1 MDNVLLDALSFL
13 GGLFGSYHF
22 FLSLRNNSTHVLW
35 FVWLLKMMNRLV
47 SLLKT
52 ICNQF
57 IVFILEDCY
66 CMCSAQI
73 TSNVSLG
80 WCFGIMWS
88 CDICVLWTES
98 QSCICDRRID
108 CSFVLQQSYSLLI
121 FETVGLIYLLGV
133 IITLGGYAISIFG
146 LPHLSVELP
155 ETVYSSLND
164 MKVLTMILTNSQLIE
179 SPQPL
184 RGVIFSVIAS
194 ILLLEWF
201 IGRFFEHLL
210 QLLDTSNLS
219 Y

>member
-1 MDNVLLDALSFL
+1 M
-13 GGLFGSYHF
+13 
-22 FLSLRNNSTHVLW
+22 
-35 FVWLLKMMNRLV
+35 
-47 SLLKT
+47 
-52 ICNQF
+52 
-57 IVFILEDCY
+57 
-66 CMCSAQI
+66 
-73 TSNVSLG
+73 
-80 WCFGIMWS
+80 
-88 CDICVLWTES
+88 
-98 QSCICDRRID
+98 
-108 CSFVLQQSYSLLI
+108 
-121 FETVGLIYLLGV
+121 IYLLGV

>member
-1 MDNVLLDALSFL
+1 MYLWVGALASCGPVIFVFFEQSPKVAFVIV
-13 GGLFGSYHF
+13 GLIAH
-22 FLSLRNNSTHVLW
+22 
-35 FVWLLKMMNRLV
+35 
-47 SLLKT
+47 
-52 ICNQF
+52 
-57 IVFILEDCY
+57 
-66 CMCSAQI
+66 
-73 TSNVSLG
+73 
-80 WCFGIMWS
+80 
-88 CDICVLWTES
+88 
-98 QSCICDRRID
+98 
-108 CSFVLQQSYSLLI
+108 SLLI

>member
-1 MDNVLLDALSFL
+1 MYLWVGALASCGPVIFV
-13 GGLFGSYHF
+13 F
-22 FLSLRNNSTHVLW
+22 FEQSPKVA
-35 FVWLLKMMNRLV
+35 FV
-47 SLLKT
+47 
-52 ICNQF
+52 I
-57 IVFILEDCY
+57 
-66 CMCSAQI
+66 
-73 TSNVSLG
+73 
-80 WCFGIMWS
+80 
-88 CDICVLWTES
+88 
-98 QSCICDRRID
+98 
-108 CSFVLQQSYSLLI
+108 
-121 FETVGLIYLLGV
+121 VGLIYLLGV